1 LTTPTSKHDTSTARS
16 WQSDAPAQNQQS
28 GHTAE
33 ENAQPAKGNAMDP
46 LDEIIKRIDAINKQV
61 DSIMELLRIEHIVE
75 ENDSDA

>member
-1 LTTPTSKHDTSTARS
+1 
-16 WQSDAPAQNQQS
+16 
-28 GHTAE
+28 
-33 ENAQPAKGNAMDP
+33 MDP